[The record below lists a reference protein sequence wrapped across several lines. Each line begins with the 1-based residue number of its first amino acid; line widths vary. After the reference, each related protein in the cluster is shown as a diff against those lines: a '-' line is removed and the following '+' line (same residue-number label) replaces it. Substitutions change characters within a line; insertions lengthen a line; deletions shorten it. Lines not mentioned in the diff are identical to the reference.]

1 MTKEAKIL
9 LKGVDLTPIHK
20 LRKHEGEIDI
30 EDFQKKVTTKRSFWN
45 EPFRNIRNVTNVKQN
60 STWKLTSGQQ

>member
-45 EPFRNIRNVTNVKQN
+45 EPFPSI
-60 STWKLTSGQQ
+60 SGT